1 MPQPT
6 VLFDPTGAIAAQV
19 DGSLATGQHLALR
32 TSLRP
37 MDFGQPFSSYGSYSY
52 SGITGTTAAGSGAIF
67 IAAFRWTDPSRY
79 ALIRRVRGHQSW
91 IATAFT
97 AGVCSLEMLVAR
109 AYTAPDSTGGT
120 AQTITGNNGK
130 RRSSMGSMQ
139 VATIHLATTGAIS
152 GGTRVTD
159 ANPIAAISQSVI
171 AVAGSTMI
179 QGAQGNLWDP
189 TEEGRYPLVLAAN
202 EGFLIRSTA
211 PATGTYAT
219 RIDIDWD
226 EVAAF

>member
-6 VLFDPTGAIAAQV
+6 SITDPTGTIPALV
-19 DGSLATGQHLALR
+19 DGNPQTGQHSALR

-37 MDFGQPFSSYGSYSY
+37 MDFGQPFQSYGSYSY
-52 SGITGTTAAGSGAIF
+52 SGITGTTAAGLGAIF

-91 IATAFT
+91 IATTFT
-97 AGVCSLEMLVAR
+97 AGACTLEMLVAR
-109 AYTAPDSTGGT
+109 AYTAADATGGT
-120 AQTITGNNGK
+120 AQTITGNVGK
-130 RRSSMGSMQ
+130 RRSSMGSTQ
-139 VATIHLATTGAIS
+139 VSSIYLATTGAIS

-159 ANPIAAISQSVI
+159 AHPIACVTQ
-171 AVAGSTMI
+171 AVQATAGATMI
-179 QGAQGNLWDP
+179 QGSQGNLFDP
-189 TEEGRYPLVLAAN
+189 SEEGRYPLVLAAN
-202 EGFLIRSTA
+202 EGFLVRSTA